1 MEKETLKKIF
11 DFIKKNDNRNVPFIW
26 KLLNNEPFTE
36 EELNIK
42 GNLELVNSKITSL
55 PEGLKVGKHL
65 FLAYSKIT
73 SLPKGLEVG
82 GNLHL
87 NYTSISSLPND
98 LKIRGLLDLY
108 SCKDLISLPEGFEVG
123 GRLYLN
129 ETNITSLPKG
139 LKVGGN
145 LHITRTPLR
154 KYKDE
159 QLREMI
165 KPGIIEGKIIRYR

>member
-42 GNLELVNSKITSL
+42 GNLELVDSKITSL
-55 PEGLKVGKHL
+55 PEGLKVGGWL
-65 FLAYSKIT
+65 NLTYSRIE
-73 SLPKGLEVG
+73 SLPEGLEVG
-82 GNLHL
+82 GEVSLG
-87 NYTSISSLPND
+87 YTNITSLPD
-98 LKIRGLLDLY
+98 
-108 SCKDLISLPEGFEVG
+108 GFEVG

-129 ETNITSLPKG
+129 ETKITSLPKG

-165 KPGIIEGKIIRYR
+165 KPGVIEGKIIRYR

>member
-1 MEKETLKKIF
+1 METETLKNIL
-11 DFIKKNDNRNVPFIW
+11 DFLKQNENRNIPFMW
-26 KLLNNEPFTE
+26 KLKNNEPFTE

-42 GNLELVNSKITSL
+42 GNLDLVFTRIKSLPDGLKVGGNLNLTESYIESL
-55 PEGLKVGKHL
+55 PEGLEVGGEVSL
-65 FLAYSKIT
+65 GYTNIT
-73 SLPKGLEVG
+73 SLP
-82 GNLHL
+82 
-87 NYTSISSLPND
+87 D
-98 LKIRGLLDLY
+98 
-108 SCKDLISLPEGFEVG
+108 GFEVG

-129 ETNITSLPKG
+129 ETKITSLPKG

-165 KPGIIEGKIIRYR
+165 KPGVIKGKIIRYR